1 MKATGRAFEKFI
13 NGMTSFAV
21 QRADKGQGTRYR
33 LRGKDT
39 DA

>member
-1 MKATGRAFEKFI
+1 MKAIDRAFAKII

-21 QRADKGQGTRYR
+21 QRAGKGQGTRYR